1 MDLKSFTTLLALWN
15 PYMTWKEVQLQL
27 SAVKAVSRPWL
38 VERKLF
44 YTWVTATFG
53 AFEEPVSIDVLEH
66 LMPHGKPDAYVAK
79 VVQHWRTGKRC
90 AVYLI
95 WGTLHASDLTKA

>member
-1 MDLKSFTTLLALWN
+1 
-15 PYMTWKEVQLQL
+15 
-27 SAVKAVSRPWL
+27 L

-53 AFEEPVSIDVLEH
+53 AFEESVSVDVLEY

-79 VVQHWRTGKRC
+79 VVQHWRTGKRF
-90 AVYLI
+90 V
-95 WGTLHASDLTKA
+95 SDPTVMLPSILQAARSHSF